1 MVKIVIVEDNEMNMR
16 LFSDLLQVRGY
27 RVAECLDATKAVALV
42 RKEKPD
48 LILMDIQL
56 PEISGLTLIERIRR
70 LPAFRK
76 TPIVA
81 ISAFVMP
88 AEERAILNSGCDAY
102 LSKPID
108 IPTFFK
114 TIAGFA
120 PPPARAAA
128 KG

>member
-16 LFSDLLQVRGY
+16 LFSDLLKVRGY
-27 RVAECLDATKAVALV
+27 RVSECLNATKAIALIK
-42 RKEKPD
+42 KEKPN
-48 LILMDIQL
+48 LILMDIQM
-56 PEISGLTLIERIRR
+56 PEISGITLIEKIRKM
-70 LPAFRK
+70 PDFRQ
-76 TPIVA
+76 TPIIA

-88 AEERAILNSGCDAY
+88 AEEQAIIKSGCNAY

-120 PPPARAAA
+120 PPPTRAAS
-128 KG
+128 KS